1 MPDAASVPWA
11 NGQSVFYK
19 YPKINIRPDREIA
32 SEQEQQNA
40 ISVENEINAINA
52 NTETEREH
60 KVATKQAIIL
70 GDGFLKYF
78 LTQDRNGNME
88 MGQRHVSPWDLW
100 IDAFVDSDIED
111 AEHITHRII
120 QPIPFL
126 RQDPTLDGIKRLQ
139 PSAIPRDMPA
149 QYLESRQSL
158 KTNAAALGILYEVWH
173 KGKDLIIVYDDEG
186 NIYKQE
192 RWPYDLNGMYP
203 FTNIKFNRVP
213 LEFYGRGDPEDCY
226 MLQLEA
232 SEIRTQQLNH
242 RRRFN
247 RKYRADPNVS
257 TDDINALEEG
267 EDGTVVRA
275 KAGQIEPIADAPMSM
290 DVDKEMANIYLELKS
305 VTGVEAFQM
314 GMGESGVYSA
324 EAAGMIRSANNLRV
338 DDRKNEIKT
347 AIIKGARITYFM
359 LAEERGWPKDGFK
372 FMVDASTMQPPDDA
386 NKRQDFI
393 QLLQVLQPFLGLPG
407 MADKIPNILRDFALA
422 MHKLPDRY
430 VPSEEE
436 LVQLKQQQAQQP
448 DPAQM
453 KMQMDQAMMQMKMEI
468 EKQKGQ
474 LQIEIAQQKAQIDLQ
489 KAMAGLELERDK
501 MVLEGR
507 KMEMDLKNREGE
519 CSMKEKEMMQKHEAM
534 MRDMQMKG
542 KEKMAKHKT
551 NMDKAEY
558 ESDEESG
565 GKT

>member
-1 MPDAASVPWA
+1 
-11 NGQSVFYK
+11 
-19 YPKINIRPDREIA
+19 
-32 SEQEQQNA
+32 
-40 ISVENEINAINA
+40 
-52 NTETEREH
+52 
-60 KVATKQAIIL
+60 
-70 GDGFLKYF
+70 
-78 LTQDRNGNME
+78 
-88 MGQRHVSPWDLW
+88 
-100 IDAFVDSDIED
+100 
-111 AEHITHRII
+111 
-120 QPIPFL
+120 
-126 RQDPTLDGIKRLQ
+126 
-139 PSAIPRDMPA
+139 
-149 QYLESRQSL
+149 
-158 KTNAAALGILYEVWH
+158 
-173 KGKDLIIVYDDEG
+173 
-186 NIYKQE
+186 
-192 RWPYDLNGMYP
+192 
-203 FTNIKFNRVP
+203 
-213 LEFYGRGDPEDCY
+213 